1 MGVARRFIQ
10 VWLQF
15 PWMLS
20 LICYAPNSG
29 TGMSDPIKFRL
40 FWMSINCSFLWGV
53 PLRAPQTYSDLC
65 FFPPFF
71 FLMAAFVVYGSSP
84 QTRGQIWAAAEAYV
98 AATAAQDLSRICNL
112 HCSLWQLRILNPL
125 PKARD
130 GTHILMDT
138 ICVGFLTC
146 WPLFFSVFL
155 FLLSFFFLSLSLLFL
170 VNKAKTSIK
179 SQVID
184 ASIVIK
190 MIMLVLITIPC
201 MPLVFPVCKAFFF
214 LSFFFFRYTPT
225 AYGSS
230 QAKGQIRATAAG
242 LHHSHSNVGS
252 EPSLW
257 PTPQLTA
264 RLDPQP
270 TDLGQEL
277 NLHPH
282 GY

>member
-1 MGVARRFIQ
+1 MLRIQALECLIRLNSACSECQLIAPSYGV
-10 VWLQF
+10 F
-15 PWMLS
+15 PWGLPKPI
-20 LICYAPNSG
+20 LISV
-29 TGMSDPIKFRL
+29 S
-40 FWMSINCSFLWGV
+40 
-53 PLRAPQTYSDLC
+53 
-65 FFPPFF
+65 FPPPF

-214 LSFFFFRYTPT
+214 LSFFFFQVHTYNIWKFP
-225 AYGSS
+225 G
-230 QAKGQIRATAAG
+230 
-242 LHHSHSNVGS
+242 
-252 EPSLW
+252 
-257 PTPQLTA
+257 
-264 RLDPQP
+264 
-270 TDLGQEL
+270 
-277 NLHPH
+277 
-282 GY
+282 